1 MRRPIVYS
9 LRRLVPLALTLC
21 VLLGAVLLCT
31 ACSRGT
37 PLSAPTGTRLD
48 EITLT
53 LSWNKVKGAAYYTV
67 RIRPDDGSDAVEK
80 DASKPSLSLESL
92 TEGSYELRV
101 RAVAGGSAADTED
114 SGWSEPIRFTREHET
129 GLAFRLI
136 EDGTAFEVSGLGTA
150 TGEIT
155 VPDTYRGLP
164 VTAIGEPAHREAG
177 VCQLLLH
184 DARQSPLRADRNRGS
199 GVPELSGTGGADA
212 DSGRAFRDR

>member
-1 MRRPIVYS
+1 M
-9 LRRLVPLALTLC
+9 
-21 VLLGAVLLCT
+21 
-31 ACSRGT
+31 
-37 PLSAPTGTRLD
+37 
-48 EITLT
+48 
-53 LSWNKVKGAAYYTV
+53 

-136 EDGTAFEVSGLGTA
+136 GDGTAFEVSGLGTA

-164 VTAIGEPAHREAG
+164 VTAIGE
-177 VCQLLLH
+177 
-184 DARQSPLRADRNRGS
+184 RALGITRT
-199 GVPELSGTGGADA
+199 P
-212 DSGRAFRDR
+212 